1 MTAAAPRPHRN
12 AKGLLELGLLALA
25 VCLALWTAMAIQ
37 RTADAGVQRWQA
49 DVGNAD
55 LQLDR
60 KALAPLTQAWC
71 RRDGEAIRLMLPKAH
86 AASCEPRGGA
96 LARWR
101 SPALA
106 PATARTDSRDAAVLA
121 VWQKELRA
129 RSSQLRDLMGRS
141 EERRLTAELL
151 GGAPPVTDDQSVASA
166 LQEEVSLELQAA
178 QEALRRRAEAS
189 LRQERWDRW
198 AAASLEPLWKLPPGE
213 LDPLALWSAALSLDG
228 YQGDAGGQMVRR
240 HLSASVNAQKA
251 AQALRLHDRL
261 PVLLVFH
268 ALMAWLMVAVIRR
281 PWPALAQSL
290 ALTCLGLLF
299 WLGLFLL
306 GGTDNP
312 LQHPRAL
319 TLLAAAMVVL
329 WLFRHFGARAAPP
342 TVQPAGMSLWV
353 LPGWWLFTAL
363 GWLLL
368 WDQSLNF
375 HPRLRFL
382 ALEQWE
388 SWCLAA
394 WLLPVAAC
402 HGDIL
407 LRPIARFNAWW
418 LSMLSSWQAIARI
431 AVGVALV
438 AGFAALH
445 RLGFGQY
452 ITGEIAKALV
462 VLAAAGWSL
471 WKLPVIAQLWQGR
484 QARAVIPIVLP
495 GAILLLLA
503 AAVAVVT
510 ADKGPFLVV
519 CMVLVV
525 LLSSGVGWTAGIGMV
540 ALGFLAMVLAGVDL
554 DVVGARLQAW
564 RDPFTADLDDMA
576 RLKWFQAAAS
586 ENPWGFG
593 PGTTPWCGTAQR
605 DTCHGLPLQLQSDY
619 TFTAIKGWWG
629 PAGGWVFLF
638 MFSVWC
644 FHLMARTAR
653 DSVRWTTPAALLHP
667 AHIGLALRTHLLFIT
682 ALLILL
688 QTWVTAAG
696 NLGWLPLTGVTWPLV
711 SFGKTSL
718 WVTTLFLGAWGL
730 RRQDA

>member
-1 MTAAAPRPHRN
+1 MSLSRTHRYGP
-12 AKGLLELGLLALA
+12 GLLELVLLALA
-25 VCLALWTAMAIQ
+25 VCLALWTALAIQ
-37 RTADAGVQRWQA
+37 GNAEAGVQRWQA
-49 DVGNAD
+49 DVGNAS

-60 KALAPLTQAWC
+60 KTLPPLTQAWC
-71 RRDGEAIRLMLPKAH
+71 QRDGEALRLMLPKAY
-86 AASCEPRGGA
+86 AANCAPRLA
-96 LARWR
+96 SLARW
-101 SPALA
+101 PAPA
-106 PATARTDSRDAAVLA
+106 PAPAQGPATARDVVLLGA
-121 VWQKELRA
+121 WQGEVRA
-129 RSSQLRDLMGRS
+129 RSVQLRDLMGRT

-151 GGAPPVTDDQSVASA
+151 AAAPAAGDSRDTPAA
-166 LQEEVSLELQAA
+166 LQEEVSLEQQAA
-178 QEALRRRAEAS
+178 EDALRRRAEAAQ
-189 LRQERWDRW
+189 RQERWDRW
-198 AAASLEPLWKLPPGE
+198 AATALEPVLRTPAGQLEPQ
-213 LDPLALWSAALSLDG
+213 ALWSAALSLDG

-240 HLSASVNAQKA
+240 HLAASANADKA
-251 AQALRLHDRL
+251 TQSLRLHERL
-261 PVLLVFH
+261 PLLLVFH
-268 ALMAWLMVAVIRR
+268 ALMTWLMATVVRR
-281 PWPALAQSL
+281 PWPVPAQSL
-290 ALTCLGLLF
+290 ALTCLGLAF
-299 WLGLFLL
+299 WTGLYLL
-306 GGTDNP
+306 GGSGSP
-312 LQHPRAL
+312 LQHPRVLAL
-319 TLLAAAMVVL
+319 LGSAMVTL
-329 WLFRHFGARAAPP
+329 WLLHHFGPRTPAP

-388 SWCLAA
+388 SWCIAA
-394 WLLPVAAC
+394 WLLPLAAC
-402 HGDIL
+402 HGELL
-407 LRPIARFNAWW
+407 LRPIGRFTAWW
-418 LSMLSSWQAIARI
+418 LAALSSWQVTARL
-431 AVGVALV
+431 ALGAALV

-452 ITGEIAKALV
+452 ITGEFAKAMAIV
-462 VLAAAGWSL
+462 AAAGWSL
-471 WKLPVIAQLWQGR
+471 WKLPVIAPLWQGR
-484 QARAVIPIVLP
+484 QARAAIPIVLP
-495 GAILLLLA
+495 AAVILALA
-503 AAVAVVT
+503 AAIAVVT
-510 ADKGPFLVV
+510 ADKGPFLVL

-525 LLSSGVGWTAGIGMV
+525 LLSSGVGWAAGIGMV
-540 ALGFLAMVLAGVDL
+540 ALGFMLMVLVGVDL

-586 ENPWGFG
+586 ESPWGFG
-593 PGTTPWCGTAQR
+593 PGRTPWCGTTHW

-629 PAGGWVFLF
+629 PAGGWVFLL

-653 DSVRWTTPAALLHP
+653 DSVRWTTPSALLHP
-667 AHIGLALRTHLLFIT
+667 AHAGLALRTHLLFIT
-682 ALLILL
+682 ALLVLL

-730 RRQDA
+730 RRQHA